1 MKRLLLIVILI
12 ICLQLSIQ
20 QISYEALKKEAVKIS
35 EEDLKL
41 EDDASEKIEEK
52 LVTPNIVGG
61 YWCDKDIK
69 LNTVRQEVMTNN
81 NYNKYINLTLGY
93 FIDINISF
101 YILQPRGVTIA
112 ASMRRNCC
120 KLSKFY

>member
-1 MKRLLLIVILI
+1 MKRHLLIVTLI
-12 ICLQLSIQ
+12 ISLQLSIQ
-20 QISYEALKKEAVKIS
+20 QISYETLKKKAVKLT
-35 EEDLKL
+35 EDDLKL

-52 LVTPNIVGG
+52 LVAPTIVGG

-81 NYNKYINLTLGY
+81 NYNKYIELTLGY

-101 YILQPRGVTIA
+101 YILQPRGVTIVA
-112 ASMRRNCC
+112 NMRRNYS
-120 KLSKFY
+120 KLSRLY